1 MEEDHRNVEQGR
13 KQKSA
18 ALLYIPKV
26 WEMEEKLKKDWIYKR
41 GDIYLANLNP
51 IRGSEQ
57 GGKRPVVV
65 LQNNVGNFFST
76 TLIVAPLT
84 SQIDKKR
91 NQPTHV
97 YVGQAKGLEK
107 PSVVQLEH
115 IRTIDKVRVVC
126 YIGKLS
132 RDQMRKVQDAC
143 FTSLGYK
150 IPEEMEAP

>member
-1 MEEDHRNVEQGR
+1 MEDD
-13 KQKSA
+13 
-18 ALLYIPKV
+18 
-26 WEMEEKLKKDWIYKR
+26 LKKDWIYKR
-41 GDIYLANLNP
+41 GDLYLANLNP

-57 GGKRPVVV
+57 GGRRPVVV

-91 NQPTHV
+91 SQPTHV
-97 YVGQAKGLEK
+97 YVSHAKGLDK
-107 PSVVQLEH
+107 PSIIQLEH
-115 IRTIDKVRVVC
+115 IRTIDKVRVIN

-132 RDQMRKVQDAC
+132 RDQMQRVQDAC
-143 FTSLGYK
+143 LKSLGYV